1 MKVGQDEFHSALRRP
16 DLTIPSGFIDDAG
29 APAGRRFNVY
39 RNNVTTSL
47 MDALGDGFPV
57 IKKLLGEENFRN
69 IAREYQ
75 ASNPPSSPLMI
86 FFGQAFP
93 QFLAD
98 FKPLEKI
105 PYLSDVAKLE
115 FALRQS
121 YHAADATPIDPARLG
136 EMSEEQL
143 LASQVTLAPSLR
155 VVTSPWP
162 IVGIWQFNTVSG
174 AEKPAP
180 RAECAMITRPEFD
193 PMPELITPADA
204 ALLMSLQDNQTLA
217 EALTA
222 AQNIDEAHDFGRLLG
237 RLLAQNALVALT
249 D

>member
-1 MKVGQDEFHSALRRP
+1 MRVPQQEFHSALRHP
-16 DLTIPSGFIDDAG
+16 QIDIPAGLVDDAG

-69 IAREYQ
+69 LAREYQ
-75 ASNPPSSPLMI
+75 AAHPPSSPLMI
-86 FFGQAFP
+86 YFGEAFP

-98 FKPLEKI
+98 FVPLAKI

-115 FALRQS
+115 YAMRQS
-121 YHAADATPIDPARLG
+121 YHAADAPAMDPAKLG
-136 EMSEEQL
+136 ELSEEQL
-143 LASQVTLAPSLR
+143 LAAKVTLAPSLR

-162 IVGIWQFNTVSG
+162 IVGIWQMNSVEG
-174 AEKPAP
+174 AAKPVA
-180 RAECAMITRPEFD
+180 RAECALITRPEYD

-204 ALLMSLQDNQTLA
+204 ALLLTLQKGLPLA
-217 EALTA
+217 DALAA
-222 AQNIDEAHDFGRLLG
+222 AQEQDQNHDFGRLLG
-237 RLLAQNALVALT
+237 RLLAQNAIVDLYE
-249 D
+249 